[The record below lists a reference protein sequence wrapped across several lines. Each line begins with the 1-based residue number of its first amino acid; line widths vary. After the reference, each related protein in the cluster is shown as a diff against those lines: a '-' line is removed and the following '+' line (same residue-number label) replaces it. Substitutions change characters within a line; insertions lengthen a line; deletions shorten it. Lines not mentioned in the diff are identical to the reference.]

1 MGSASPLSVGAGNYS
16 TPNTS
21 DPTLRTG
28 QAVCLPGQYCLGG
41 IMYPCPAGRYGT
53 TSASTSSVSAQCPTF
68 DQDHWCDFGSNARSS
83 VCFDRASCCHV
94 VVLYGGCCVVQNCD
108 GACTQGYYCPAGSTV
123 ANVSVCG
130 NLTVVCPAG
139 SGAPTVVSP
148 GYYSVGGAS
157 NATMVAQLPCP
168 AGSYCVA
175 GQQNICPVGRYGNVN
190 TGSSTVCNN
199 TCPDGYQW

>member
-1 MGSASPLSVGAGNYS
+1 MISGPMPDLLSVLTELRVA
-16 TPNTS
+16 TS
-21 DPTLRTG
+21 L
-28 QAVCLPGQYCLGG
+28 
-41 IMYPCPAGRYGT
+41 
-53 TSASTSSVSAQCPTF
+53 
-68 DQDHWCDFGSNARSS
+68 
-83 VCFDRASCCHV
+83 CCIED
-94 VVLYGGCCVVQNCD
+94 VVLRRVVQNCD

-139 SGAPTVVSP
+139 SGAPTVVLP
-148 GYYSVGGAS
+148 GNYSAGGAS